1 MRTGVGIAVIGV
13 VLLISVLVGYGN
25 QVDLF
30 IVHGVIDPI
39 TARFVDRGIS
49 IATADHAVCAIFEL
63 DTPGGL
69 DTAMR
74 NIVQHFLT
82 ARVPIMVYVAP
93 SGARAASAG
102 VFITLAANIAAMAPA
117 TDIGAAHPVSITG
130 GTISGT
136 MGEKVVNEAASYI
149 RAIAQK
155 RGRNADWAEQAVRE
169 SVSLTTQEALHQ
181 NVIDVIAPTVTAL
194 LEKIDGRTV
203 TTAAGAVTLHT
214 AGATV
219 HRIGMSFSAQAI
231 HLLINPNI
239 AYLLFMI
246 GMWAIIAEFFHPGMY
261 IPGLTGVILLILGF
275 IAFGSLPVNWGGV
288 GLIILGVILL
298 VLDIKV
304 TGFVLSIFGTISLVL
319 GSLLLFRPFHTPSP
333 AVPRFGVNL
342 WEIAIVTAGFVAF
355 LMFVIT
361 KVVKSQHRTALTG
374 INRVVGMSG
383 VAVTA
388 LNPTGVVRVNE
399 EEWSAQALAPPIA
412 AGEPVIVTGVDN
424 LTLTVRK
431 RNP

>member
-13 VLLISVLVGYGN
+13 VLLISVLIGYGN

-30 IVHGVIDPI
+30 IVHGIIDPI
-39 TARFVDRGIS
+39 TARFVDRGIT
-49 IATADHAVCAIFEL
+49 IAEADHAACAVIEL

-74 NIVQHFLT
+74 AIVQRFMA
-82 ARVPIMVYVAP
+82 ARVPVVVYVAP
-93 SGARAASAG
+93 AGARAASAG

-155 RGRNADWAEQAVRE
+155 RGRNADWAEQAVRK
-169 SVSLTTQEALHQ
+169 SVSLTAQEALSQ
-181 NVIDVIAPTVTAL
+181 GVIDVIAPTLTAL
-194 LEKIDGRTV
+194 LQKIDGRTV

-219 HRIGMSFSAQAI
+219 HRIGMSFPEQAI
-231 HLLINPNI
+231 HVLINPNI
-239 AYLLFMI
+239 AYLLFTI

-275 IAFGSLPVNWGGV
+275 ISFGSLPVNWGGV

-304 TGFVLSIFGTISLVL
+304 TGFVLSIFGTISFVL
-319 GSLLLFRPFHTPSP
+319 GSLLLFRPFRMPSP
-333 AVPRFGVNL
+333 ALPQFGVNL
-342 WEIAIVTAGFVAF
+342 WEIAAVTAGFISF

-361 KVVKSQHRTALTG
+361 KVVASQHRRALTG
-374 INRVVGMSG
+374 IARLIGMPG
-383 VAVTA
+383 VAVTT
-388 LNPTGVVRVNE
+388 LDPTGVVRVNE
-399 EEWSAQALAPPIA
+399 EEWSARALDPPVAP
-412 AGEPVIVTGVDN
+412 GEPVTVTGVDR
-424 LTLTVRK
+424 LTLTVQK
-431 RNP
+431 RNR